1 MPHSMRHLVKM
12 RWVDCTLCTTRR
24 WRFGDRAHWRRPPR
38 GVAFLVRRP
47 RLSHNSARGPPMA
60 SESAAVSGSPASSG
74 VMDKGLKKGAIGYL
88 SNIVIGVA
96 STAPAYSLATT
107 LGVLVVVKGV
117 GVHAPAVMLV
127 AFVPMLLV
135 ASAYK
140 YFNRADPDAGTTF
153 AWTTRAFG
161 PSTGW
166 LNGWAIFLADLIVMA
181 SLADI
186 AAIYTFKLFGFSELG
201 GSKVAIIIA
210 AILWIAIMTWIC
222 YRGIE
227 LSARIQQVLLGAEVF
242 ILALFSVVAFVKVY
256 GSHPPSGAIKPSLS
270 WINPFAMNFSDL
282 VVALLLAVFI
292 YWGWDSGVA
301 VNEESEDPAEGPG
314 KAAVVSTIL
323 LVLIYVVVT
332 AAAQSFHGVGFLTNE
347 ANQEDVLNA
356 LGTGV
361 LGGTLDKLLIIAVL
375 TSASASTQTT
385 ILPTARTTLSM
396 AHWKAVT
403 SLLSRV
409 HKRYLTPTVST
420 LGFGALSIAITIAL
434 LLLSESVLDDS
445 LTAIGFPICFFYGF
459 TGVACAWYYRRD
471 LTESVRNFLLLGLGP
486 VLGGLMLFG
495 VGIKAAFYYGHA
507 ENVSSKPILG
517 ITLPLWF
524 GIGGMILGAII
535 LLISRPYFKEYF
547 SRKTETAP
555 PGLLDQPPPQ
565 VIPTP
570 VDF

>member
-1 MPHSMRHLVKM
+1 MATK
-12 RWVDCTLCTTRR
+12 
-24 WRFGDRAHWRRPPR
+24 
-38 GVAFLVRRP
+38 
-47 RLSHNSARGPPMA
+47 SAD
-60 SESAAVSGSPASSG
+60 VSGSPASSG

-107 LGVLVVVKGV
+107 LGFIVVVKGV
-117 GVHAPAVMLV
+117 GVHAPAVLLV

-153 AWTTRAFG
+153 AWVTRTLG
-161 PSTGW
+161 PRTGW
-166 LNGWAIFLADLIVMA
+166 LNGWAIFLADVIVMA

-186 AAIYTFKLFGFSELG
+186 AAIYTFQLFGFTELEE
-201 GSKVAIIIA
+201 SKAAIVIA
-210 AILWIAIMTWIC
+210 AVLWIAIMTWIC

-242 ILALFSVVAFVKVY
+242 ILGLFAVVAFVKVF
-256 GSHPPSGAIKPSLS
+256 GSHPPSGSIKPSLS
-270 WINPFAMNFSDL
+270 WINPFAMNPGDL
-282 VVALLLAVFI
+282 IVALLLAVFI

-323 LVLIYVVVT
+323 LVVIYVVVS
-332 AAAQSFHGVGFLTNE
+332 AAAQSFHGVGFLANP
-347 ANQEDVLNA
+347 ANQEDILSA
-356 LGTGV
+356 LGKGV
-361 LGGTLDKLLIIAVL
+361 LGEPLNKLLIIAVL

-403 SLLSRV
+403 NLLGRV

-420 LGFGALSIAITIAL
+420 LGFGLLAIITTVVL
-434 LLLSESVLDDS
+434 LLVSSSILEDS
-445 LTAIGFPICFFYGF
+445 LVSIGFPICFYYGF
-459 TGVACAWYYRRD
+459 TGVACGIYYRHELRK
-471 LTESVRNFLLLGLGP
+471 SARNFLLLGAGP
-486 VLGGLMLFG
+486 MIGGLVLFAI
-495 VGIKAAFYYGHA
+495 GIKAAVYYSHA
-507 ENVSSKPILG
+507 ENVSSAPILG
-517 ITLPLWF
+517 ITLPLWL
-524 GIGGMILGAII
+524 GIGGMILGAVIMVF
-535 LLISRPYFKEYF
+535 SQRYFREFF

-555 PGLLDQPPPQ
+555 PGILDQPPPTGP
-565 VIPTP
+565 VPTA

>member
-1 MPHSMRHLVKM
+1 
-12 RWVDCTLCTTRR
+12 
-24 WRFGDRAHWRRPPR
+24 
-38 GVAFLVRRP
+38 
-47 RLSHNSARGPPMA
+47 MA
-60 SESAAVSGSPASSG
+60 TESVVQSGAPASSE
-74 VMDKGLKKGAIGYL
+74 VVDKGLKKGAIGYV

-96 STAPAYSLATT
+96 STAPAYSLAAT
-107 LGVLVVVKGV
+107 LGAIVAVKGI

-153 AWTTRAFG
+153 AWTTRTFG
-161 PSTGW
+161 PVTGW
-166 LNGWAIFLADLIVMA
+166 MNGWAIFLADLIVMA
-181 SLADI
+181 SLSDI
-186 AAIYTFKLFGFSELG
+186 AAIYTFKLFGFTELG
-201 GSKVAIIIA
+201 ESKAAIIIA
-210 AILWIAIMTWIC
+210 AVLWIVLMTWIC

-227 LSARIQQVLLGAEVF
+227 LSARIQQILLGAEVF
-242 ILALFSVVAFVKVY
+242 ILALFSVVAFAKVY
-256 GSHPPSGAIKPSLS
+256 GSHPPAGSIKPSLS
-270 WINPFAMNFSDL
+270 WLNPFAMNFGDL

-332 AAAQSFHGVGFLTNE
+332 AASQSFHGTAFLTNK

-356 LGTGV
+356 LGSGV
-361 LGGTLDKLLIIAVL
+361 LGSTLNKLLIIAVL

-396 AHWKAVT
+396 AHWKAVHR
-403 SLLSRV
+403 LLARV
-409 HKRYLTPTVST
+409 HKTYLTPTVST
-420 LGFGALSIAITIAL
+420 LGFGALSIMITVAL
-434 LLLSESVLDDS
+434 LLAHGSVLEDS
-445 LTAIGFPICFFYGF
+445 LTAIGFPICFYYGF

-471 LTESVRNFLLLGLGP
+471 LTESLHNFLLLGVGP

-495 VGIKAAFYYGHA
+495 IGAKAMFYYGHS

-517 ITLPLWF
+517 ITLPLWM
-524 GIGGMILGAII
+524 GVGGMILGLI
-535 LLISRPYFKEYF
+535 LAVVSRPFFPEFF
-547 SRKTETAP
+547 SRKPETAP
-555 PGLLDQPPPQ
+555 RGLLQQPPPTE
-565 VIPTP
+565 PTP
-570 VDF
+570 ARVDF

>member
-1 MPHSMRHLVKM
+1 
-12 RWVDCTLCTTRR
+12 
-24 WRFGDRAHWRRPPR
+24 
-38 GVAFLVRRP
+38 
-47 RLSHNSARGPPMA
+47 MA
-60 SESAAVSGSPASSG
+60 IESTAVSGSPASSG
-74 VMDKGLKKGAIGYL
+74 VMDKGLKKGAIGYV

-96 STAPAYSLATT
+96 STAPAYSLAAT
-107 LGVLVVVKGV
+107 LGFIVAVKGV

-127 AFVPMLLV
+127 AFIPMLLI

-153 AWTTRAFG
+153 AWVTRAFG
-161 PSTGW
+161 PLAGW

-181 SLADI
+181 SLSAI

-201 GSKVAIIIA
+201 ASKAAIIIA
-210 AILWIAIMTWIC
+210 AVLWIAIMTWIC

-227 LSARIQQVLLGAEVF
+227 LSARIQQVLLSMEIF
-242 ILALFSVVAFVKVY
+242 ILALFAVFALVKVY
-256 GSHPPSGAIKPSLS
+256 GSHPPTGSIKPSLS
-270 WINPFAMNFSDL
+270 WINPFAMSFSDL

-314 KAAVVSTIL
+314 KAAVVSTIV

-356 LGTGV
+356 LGKPVFGGGAVGWV
-361 LGGTLDKLLIIAVL
+361 LSHLLIICVL

-403 SLLSRV
+403 SLLARV

-420 LGFGALSIAITIAL
+420 LGFGALSIAITIVL
-434 LLLSESVLDDS
+434 LLLSSSVLEDS
-445 LTAIGFPICFFYGF
+445 LTAIGFPICFYYGF
-459 TGVACAWYYRRD
+459 TGIACAWYYRRD
-471 LTESVRNFLLLGLGP
+471 LGESVRNFLLLGLGP
-486 VLGGLMLFG
+486 VIGGLILFG
-495 VGIKAAFYYGHA
+495 VGIKAVFYYGHA

-517 ITLPLWF
+517 ITLPLWM
-524 GIGGMILGAII
+524 GIGGMILGAVIMV
-535 LLISRPYFKEYF
+535 ISRPYFKQFF

-555 PGLLDQPPPQ
+555 PGLLKEPPPTGP
-565 VIPTP
+565 VPER